1 MRQSSLGL
9 AGIKGQHLSGRAV
22 EESQEVMEF
31 VKAGRDILE
40 FQAANVKEIG
50 EARQRSRDLVHGLP
64 RMLELRR
71 RIEEKNKLVKQ
82 VAMSG
87 NYGYGGLVDMRDI
100 SNEWDTFTAQ
110 LQQHG
115 ETLEER
121 QDQLRRQILKQ
132 IDEFKE
138 RLEGFSYRW
147 RELMPKSTHRG
158 DPKLILVRIE
168 EVAQT
173 LAEFKEEASQY
184 EADCQ
189 HFSMDPP
196 DFSTLENVSNGIES
210 AKEAWSRY
218 GSFLEE
224 RDELA
229 SQDWLSLRDK
239 MWKIDDFLMKWS
251 RQMENSMDDPV
262 SLIVMREVDKYGRCL
277 PYLKHVKGNGWDRKH
292 WLLLFG
298 MLGIQTSGPSAVC
311 LENLTLSIFLNKAD
325 ALIQK
330 SERIQELDSQ
340 AQGEAVLHKALDELN
355 TWGYQRKFSLMKHS
369 TEKKERNLV
378 LIKEWKDLVTEVGDH
393 QSLVSSLRASPYF
406 SVLKDEIEVWER
418 RLTNLLES
426 LGHLNNIQRKW
437 VYLHPV
443 FEKGALPQH
452 QSRFANVDSQ
462 FRKIMSHIEVEPL
475 VARFADLARMRD
487 NLPQLSSQLDIC
499 QRALSDFLEEKR
511 SAFARLYFIGDGD
524 LLEILGQPKN
534 PAIIQS
540 HLKKIFAG
548 IHNVQFEKGG
558 SQIEAIL
565 SADGERVELI
575 RPVLLDSNVE
585 NWLGELLR
593 AVHATLATSLA
604 TEMESSDFK
613 ANPSQVLC
621 LAEGIRFSEGMEK
634 AIRSGTVAQF
644 SKQLRSQL
652 EEYTASDWTGYR
664 IMQLKV
670 QSLVLDL
677 IHYLEVADALT
688 QEGTSDLEDWAWAK
702 QLKYRRQVI

>member
-9 AGIKGQHLSGRAV
+9 AGIKGQHLSGRVGAV

-406 SVLKDEIEVWER
+406 SVLK
-418 RLTNLLES
+418 
-426 LGHLNNIQRKW
+426 
-437 VYLHPV
+437 
-443 FEKGALPQH
+443 
-452 QSRFANVDSQ
+452 
-462 FRKIMSHIEVEPL
+462 VEPL